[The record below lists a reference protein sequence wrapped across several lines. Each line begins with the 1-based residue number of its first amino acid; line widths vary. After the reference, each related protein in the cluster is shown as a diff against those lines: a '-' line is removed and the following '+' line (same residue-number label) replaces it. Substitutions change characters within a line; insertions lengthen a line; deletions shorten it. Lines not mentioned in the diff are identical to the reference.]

1 MTYRMTNIFYHELL
15 DIIVAELEVSVIVGV
30 VIVVTI
36 VVETDSTVGTK
47 K

>member
-1 MTYRMTNIFYHELL
+1 MTNIFYHELL